1 MKGNYPNLRE
11 FPMFSIIKKFCKK
24 KKALSSRISQ
34 NNVNEMIIVAVEDV

>member
-11 FPMFSIIKKFCKK
+11 FSMSSIIKNFYK